1 MQAFT
6 SRIRV
11 LGEMARNDTIDLIPY
26 DYIDDVTLRD
36 IDRSFDQPLP
46 TEQEPRYE
54 ILPPAKEPRY
64 EILPPLQQEGS
75 LQVPTGPV
83 RTAAVSPALLGD
95 NPIDVA
101 RNMEIATASR

>member
-1 MQAFT
+1 MITQQ
-6 SRIRV
+6 RRRR
-11 LGEMARNDTIDLIPY
+11 LDE
-26 DYIDDVTLRD
+26 
-36 IDRSFDQPLP
+36 PLP
-46 TEQEPRYE
+46 SEQEPQYEILPPVEEPRYE
-54 ILPPAKEPRY
+54 ILPPV
-64 EILPPLQQEGS
+64 QQEGS